1 MMNNLYVFAIGGSGE
16 RVMKS
21 LIMMLA
27 TGMPLGANKL
37 IPVFV
42 DNDVKSNALTSCL
55 DLINYYRANPEKDI
69 TDKVGLHNICS
80 KTSGDLGSVPSFAHV
95 DVEKPIILNVAG
107 DNIGNLDKI
116 IGNLDTKKKYEDSIN
131 EEKNLL
137 FTEDDLEMPLTVGFV
152 GNPNIGSVVLNS
164 LSLQGD
170 EFTTIYGDAGSSD
183 GVFVIGSLFGGTGA
197 AGFPLIVNKFMSDD
211 NAHNPLLG
219 GVAILPYFNL
229 QSGDGTK
236 GLIDTERFDV
246 NSETF
251 TSKTRAAL
259 MYYDEYMRNMHYMYY
274 VGDSSKRSLYPHFVG
289 GVKQEN
295 PYNIIEV
302 MAALSVINFSQKDT
316 NSKPTDVVYQMPI
329 WDFDNETLSNISSI
343 RNQALKRSLVKFQM
357 MKSMFES
364 PDFIKWDIE
373 QEHEFV
379 EDIKFDFEMLSAIL
393 NKSDEAKYPLAWSI
407 RNIFEQWDKWIN
419 ELGGNKVKRQLCIFN
434 SNDVAVTRENISQ
447 LFFSNNSNGIAKTET
462 YKKWTIDG
470 FRAKHVEKTR
480 VLSPQIEDAMLK
492 AYRSLGVKTAIA
504 SKDKALSTLLLV
516 ISKALDDVIDNFCDL

>member
-21 LIMMLA
+21 LVMMLTA
-27 TGMPLGANKL
+27 GMPLGAKNL

-55 DLINYYRANPEKDI
+55 DLINYYRSDPV
-69 TDKVGLHNICS
+69 TDHTGKVGLHNICG
-80 KTSGDLGSVPSFAHV
+80 KTSGDLGCVPSFAHV
-95 DVEKPIILNVAG
+95 NIGKPIILNVAG
-107 DNIGNLDKI
+107 DHIGNLDKI
-116 IGNLDTKKKYEDSIN
+116 IGKLNTKDKYEDSIN

-164 LSLQGD
+164 LSLQGN
-170 EFTTIYGDAGSSD
+170 EFTTIYGNAGSSD

-211 NAHNPLLG
+211 NTHKPLLG
-219 GVAILPYFNL
+219 GVAVLPYFNL
-229 QSGDGTK
+229 TAGDGTN
-236 GLIDTERFDV
+236 GIIDTNRFDV
-246 NSETF
+246 NSDTF

-302 MAALSVINFSQKDT
+302 MAALSIVNFSQKDT
-316 NSKPTDVVYQMPI
+316 GSKPDDVVYQMPI
-329 WDFDNETLSNISSI
+329 WDFDNETISNISSI
-343 RNQALKRSLVKFQM
+343 RNEALKRSLVKFQM

-364 PDFIKWDIE
+364 AAFIKWDME
-373 QEHEFV
+373 QNHEFV
-379 EDIKFDFEMLSAIL
+379 QDIKFDLNMLNAVL
-393 NKSDEAKYPLAWSI
+393 KEDNKNNYPLAWSL
-407 RNIFEQWDKWIN
+407 RNMFEQWDKWMG
-419 ELGGNKVKRQLCIFN
+419 ELGGNKVKRQLRIFN
-434 SNDVAVTRENISQ
+434 SNDAKVTRENISQ
-447 LFFSNNSNGIAKTET
+447 LFFSDNTNGIAKTET
-462 YKKWTIDG
+462 VREGG
-470 FRAKHVEKTR
+470 FLGFGGHEVVRT
-480 VLSPQIEDAMLK
+480 LSPRIEDAMLK
-492 AYRSLGVKTAIA
+492 AYRSLGVRTATA
-504 SKDKALSTLLLV
+504 SNDKALSTLLLV
-516 ISKALDDVIDNFCDL
+516 ISKALDDVIDNYCDL

>member
-21 LIMMLA
+21 LIMMLT
-27 TGMPLGANKL
+27 TGMPLGAKKL

-55 DLINYYRANPEKDI
+55 DLINYYRSNPETGH
-69 TDKVGLHNICS
+69 TDKVGLHTLCG
-80 KTSGDLGSVPSFAHV
+80 KTSGDLGKVPTFAQ
-95 DVEKPIILNVAG
+95 VEVGEPVILNIAG
-107 DNIGNLDKI
+107 EHIGNLDKI
-116 IGNLDTKKKYEDSIN
+116 IGNLNTKDKYEDSIN

-170 EFTTIYGDAGSSD
+170 SFTTIEGDAGSSD

-211 NAHNPLLG
+211 NAHKPLLG
-219 GVAILPYFNL
+219 GVAVLPYFNL
-229 QSGDGTK
+229 NAGDGTE
-236 GLIDTERFDV
+236 GLIDTKRFDV
-246 NSETF
+246 DCETF

-289 GVKQEN
+289 GKKQEN

-302 MAALSVINFSQKDT
+302 MAALSVVNFSNKDA
-316 NSKPTDVVYQMPI
+316 NSKPNDVVYQMPI
-329 WDFDNETLSNISSI
+329 WDFDKETLSNISSI
-343 RNQALKRSLVKFQM
+343 RNKALKRSLVKFQM
-357 MKSMFES
+357 MKAMFES
-364 PDFIKWDIE
+364 TDFIKWNIE
-373 QEHEFV
+373 QGHEFV
-379 EDIKFDFEMLSAIL
+379 KDIKFDSEMRDAVL
-393 NKSDEAKYPLAWSI
+393 NKDHDNNYPLAWSL
-407 RNIFEQWDKWIN
+407 RNMFEQWDKWMG
-419 ELGGNKVKRQLCIFN
+419 ELGGNRVKRQLQIFN
-434 SNDVAVTRENISQ
+434 SNGVTVTRENISQ
-447 LFFSNNSNGIAKTET
+447 LFFSDNPNGIAKTET
-462 YKKWTIDG
+462 VREWEICPP
-470 FRAKHVEKTR
+470 RRVERTK

-492 AYRSLGVKTAIA
+492 AYRSLGVKTATA
-504 SKDKALSTLLLV
+504 SREKSLSTLLLV
-516 ISKALDDVIDNFCDL
+516 ISKALDDVIDNYCDL